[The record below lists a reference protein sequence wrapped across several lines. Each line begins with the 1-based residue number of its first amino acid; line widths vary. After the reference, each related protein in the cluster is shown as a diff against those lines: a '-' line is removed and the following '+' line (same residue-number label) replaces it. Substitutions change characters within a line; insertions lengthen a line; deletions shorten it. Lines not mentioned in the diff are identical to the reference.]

1 MKPTPGDIF
10 AVHHPRLDAYTA
22 VQVTG
27 LNVSGKRE
35 SASVLALDWVGPA
48 LPDAA
53 EVAAM
58 KPAHFNFYFWKDHR
72 IHVWTSAEVPRGYIH
87 VGHREPLVVEEV
99 NSYAN
104 WPSGGAVYSQRRW
117 EARPKAE
124 RDLFKQ
130 LQAEPDKSVLFKI
143 GDREVNRSTQR
154 LDTDRLAA
162 VPDLSVFEQLPLLT
176 TVNADAPIP
185 GLFDFIRG
193 RPFVDESSV
202 TNHGERVVDLRGAQL
217 TRLVLDATGLQE
229 LHLNDGLDFLSL
241 VGQVSPELKIH
252 GEADG
257 HWLTLSTSTS
267 AASCSGLDAL
277 DSLYVTSAR
286 DVDAASIVQRFPHL
300 TELRLWGAPG
310 SLRNAAALAALSG
323 LKMLTLK
330 DMFGMSPDD
339 FPGAEHFP
347 KLGKLWLTSIPAEV
361 AAKVKKDYKAAT
373 RDGLD
378 LSVTQPRKAEWLAE
392 NLDNPFRTWDGAEN
406 ITSAQA
412 KKAAAL
418 YRQARSASL
427 KAASEEAGA
436 ALVAALTPVVTAYAE
451 GFNTLDKR
459 RAFIFTEEREHIYV
473 ALVGIFDAV
482 EEKLRAT
489 EGAPAPS
496 LDREALVTVFD
507 SIRDF

>member
-10 AVHHPRLDAYTA
+10 SVHHPRLDAYTS

-27 LNVSGKRE
+27 LQVSGKSE
-35 SASVLALDWVGPA
+35 AASVLALDWVGLA
-48 LPDAA
+48 LPSAA

-58 KPAHFNFYFWKDHR
+58 KPATFNFYFWKGHH
-72 IHVWTSAEVPRGYIH
+72 IHVWASAEVPRGYVH

-99 NSYAN
+99 KGYAK
-104 WPSGGAVYSQRRW
+104 WPTGSAVYNQRRW

-130 LQAEPDKSVLFKI
+130 LQAEPDKSVLFKV

-176 TVNADAPIP
+176 SVNADAPIP
-185 GLFDFIRG
+185 GLFDFIRR
-193 RPFVDESSV
+193 RPFVYESSV
-202 TNHGERVVDLRGAQL
+202 TNHGERVIDLRGAQL

-241 VGQVSPELKIH
+241 VGQVSPALKIH

-257 HWLTLSTSTS
+257 RWLTLIANTPE
-267 AASCSGLDAL
+267 ARWSGLDAL
-277 DSLYVTSAR
+277 DSLHVNSAR
-286 DVDAASIVQRFPHL
+286 EVDAASIVQRFPHL

-310 SLRNAAALAALSG
+310 TLGNAAALAALSG
-323 LKMLTLK
+323 LETLTLK
-330 DMFGMSPDD
+330 DMFGISPDD
-339 FPGAEHFP
+339 FPSAEHFP
-347 KLGKLWLTSIPAEV
+347 KLGMLWLTSIPAEV

-378 LSVTQPRKAEWLAE
+378 LSVTQPRKADWLAE

-406 ITSAQA
+406 ITPAQA

-436 ALVAALTPVVTAYAE
+436 ALVEALTPVVTAYAE
-451 GFNTLDKR
+451 GFNKLDKR
-459 RAFIFTEEREHIYV
+459 SAFIFTEEREHIYV

-482 EEKLRAT
+482 DEKRRAT
-489 EGAPAPS
+489 DGTPAEP
-496 LDREALVTVFD
+496 LNREALVSVFD
-507 SIRDF
+507 SVRDF